1 MIRDISR
8 DQPGRTL
15 EKDELKLPSFQGDL
29 ASAMKS
35 GKSLPVDGTN
45 VIRVPFGI
53 RKPHKQRPDRPER
66 WVTLV
71 LPFHPEGSPT
81 PPPQAA

>member
-8 DQPGRTL
+8 DHPGRTL

-29 ASAMKS
+29 ESAMKS

-45 VIRVPFGI
+45 VIRVPFGV
-53 RKPHKQRPDRPER
+53 RRARKQRPTRPQT
-66 WVTLV
+66 WATLV
-71 LPFHPEGSPT
+71 LPFQPAGSPT